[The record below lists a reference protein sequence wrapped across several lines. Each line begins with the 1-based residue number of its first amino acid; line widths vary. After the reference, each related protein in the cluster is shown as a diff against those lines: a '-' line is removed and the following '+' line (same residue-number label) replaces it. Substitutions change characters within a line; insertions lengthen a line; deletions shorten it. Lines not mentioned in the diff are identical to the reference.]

1 LTRLAGPSHRGR
13 FSLLKIHPWWYPLV
27 VKQSIHPIIPPS
39 NDELVGQVASAI
51 AQFQNATAV
60 VDAAAADFLGLHATD
75 LRCMGRLYAAGAL
88 TAGALADA
96 CGLSRGAMTAALDR
110 LEGAGYVRRVRGDTD
125 RRRVRVEVTP
135 RALELTEAIW
145 GPIGGEGIEQLM
157 RMTGEELTFLRDFLR
172 RGRELQERHA
182 RRIAAMGVSHSELSE
197 GTSHPSA

>member
-1 LTRLAGPSHRGR
+1 ME
-13 FSLLKIHPWWYPLV
+13 
-27 VKQSIHPIIPPS
+27 QSSRQIIPPS
-39 NDELVGQVASAI
+39 NDALVGEVAIAI

-75 LRCMGRLYAAGAL
+75 LRCMGRLYADGPS

-110 LEGAGYVRRVRGDTD
+110 LERAGYVHRVRGETD

-135 RALELTEAIW
+135 RALELTETIW
-145 GPIGGEGIEQLM
+145 GPIGAEGIEQL
-157 RMTGEELTFLRDFLR
+157 RQMTGDELAFLRDFLR

-182 RRIAAMGVSHSELSE
+182 LRIVAFSKR
-197 GTSHPSA
+197 